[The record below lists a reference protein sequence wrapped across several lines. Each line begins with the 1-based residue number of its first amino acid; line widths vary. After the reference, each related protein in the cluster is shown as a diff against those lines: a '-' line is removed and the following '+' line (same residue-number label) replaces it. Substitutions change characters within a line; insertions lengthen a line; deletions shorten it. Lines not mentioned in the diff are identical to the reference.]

1 MKHKF
6 NIADIITVSRIL
18 FAILILFSPT
28 YSIQFYIFYF
38 IGAFSDMV
46 DGTIARYF
54 RQVSSFGA
62 KLDTLADFIFIMIV
76 FIKIILS
83 IVLPKWLWV
92 WIAIIA
98 LIKLT
103 NFFSGYVIYR
113 KFITEHTMLN
123 KITGCLLFILPIS
136 IGYFQRGIV
145 TVEVISICII
155 ATFAA
160 IQEGHYIR
168 TGKEIK

>member
-1 MKHKF
+1 M
-6 NIADIITVSRIL
+6 
-18 FAILILFSPT
+18 
-28 YSIQFYIFYF
+28 
-38 IGAFSDMV
+38 
-46 DGTIARYF
+46 
-54 RQVSSFGA
+54 
-62 KLDTLADFIFIMIV
+62 DTLADFIFIMIV

>member
-76 FIKIILS
+76 FIKIIL
-83 IVLPKWLWV
+83 
-92 WIAIIA
+92 
-98 LIKLT
+98 
-103 NFFSGYVIYR
+103 
-113 KFITEHTMLN
+113 
-123 KITGCLLFILPIS
+123 
-136 IGYFQRGIV
+136 
-145 TVEVISICII
+145 
-155 ATFAA
+155 
-160 IQEGHYIR
+160 
-168 TGKEIK
+168 